1 MPGKSGEEAETRRER
16 PRGVGGCAKT
26 GICQI
31 PSTPE
36 SVPVARATDLRG
48 PIMRPILVVL
58 LRLLLIFC
66 VQARLAAYLSR
77 CRGYILEVLET
88 TRQESR
94 GLRKAEHL
102 GGKQTKSGYV
112 ASCCKILSCF
122 GIPKFGNF
130 QFFFC
135 LFRLFEAS
143 IGSHPSRLCLSPE
156 AEQAWRKQVVMA
168 MHLGTPL
175 GLL

>member
-1 MPGKSGEEAETRRER
+1 MGKAGCPSGIRTTGGFDLARNAAPAPLSLLLKYSGRLRSAQNARQKRGRGGEEKRET
-16 PRGVGGCAKT
+16 PGVGGCAKT

-36 SVPVARATDLRG
+36 SVPVAQATDLRG

-58 LRLLLIFC
+58 LRLSLISC

-112 ASCCKILSCF
+112 ASCCKI
-122 GIPKFGNF
+122 
-130 QFFFC
+130 
-135 LFRLFEAS
+135 
-143 IGSHPSRLCLSPE
+143 
-156 AEQAWRKQVVMA
+156 
-168 MHLGTPL
+168 
-175 GLL
+175 